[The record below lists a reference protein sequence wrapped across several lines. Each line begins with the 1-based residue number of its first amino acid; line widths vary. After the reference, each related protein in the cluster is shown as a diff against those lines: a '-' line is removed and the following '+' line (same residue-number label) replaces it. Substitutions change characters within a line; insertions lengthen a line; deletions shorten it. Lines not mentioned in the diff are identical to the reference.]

1 MDTLGPRIIDIPHA
15 DMVLTFDKRQLLGF
29 VCSSSTSMVLPFHLF
44 FKIFVQFRMFS
55 LGMAYEVG
63 SVK

>member
-44 FKIFVQFRMFS
+44 FKNFYSSGCLALEWLTR
-55 LGMAYEVG
+55 
-63 SVK
+63 